1 MSVQRINAFPD
12 PVFKR
17 GGWEQIGNVS
27 AAYGQTNGQN
37 HELGLKATSDVGGSV
52 KFIADAITPGAEYVF
67 RANVWISSAAEPY
80 EDGPFM
86 IGYTKTD
93 GFWRWLLNAAMWKQ
107 GSNTILKR
115 FTVPS
120 DAKNLTMQLS
130 TPTEN
135 GAIANWSCP
144 QLELANTYDSS
155 LPFFYYGTMPDPRS
169 AS

>member
-1 MSVQRINAFPD
+1 MIVKRINAFPD
-12 PVFKR
+12 PVFRR
-17 GGWEQIGNVS
+17 GGWEQLGNVS
-27 AAYGQTNGQN
+27 AAYGQTNGPT

-52 KFIADAITPGAEYVF
+52 KFIADAITPGATYVF
-67 RANVWISSAAEPY
+67 SVNVWSSSAAEPY

-93 GFWRWLLNAAMWKQ
+93 GSWHWLLNADMWKQ
-107 GSNTILKR
+107 GSNTMLER

-130 TPTEN
+130 TPVGT
-135 GAIANWSCP
+135 GARANWSCP